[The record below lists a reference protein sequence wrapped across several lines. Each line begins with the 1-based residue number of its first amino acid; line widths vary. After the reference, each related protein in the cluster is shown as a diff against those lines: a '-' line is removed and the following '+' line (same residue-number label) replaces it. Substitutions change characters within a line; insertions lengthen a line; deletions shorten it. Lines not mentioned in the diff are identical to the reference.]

1 MTTTDTQRGADG
13 AGRVYSLMVC
23 RVCGADSLDE
33 VCPECRQPFSSPYG
47 NGCAICDG
55 FGGMTANGT
64 WTICP
69 NCSKWDMGGQHYRNI
84 NNRSVIMVD
93 PEKFVA
99 GVRRIRDLTE
109 QRDALVARV
118 EAAERVIAAAQ
129 EAVVHGDI
137 YRRALANELRRIAP
151 DEPLQID
158 PGFAVR
164 AGASAERFRMRLAT
178 LATLARDETAEE

>member
-1 MTTTDTQRGADG
+1 MTDTPDTRDPARNDDTPRGADGG

-47 NGCAICDG
+47 NGCAICEG

-109 QRDALVARV
+109 QRDALVAALEERDNT
-118 EAAERVIAAAQ
+118 AADLIVKNRALIAALS
-129 EAVVHGDI
+129 
-137 YRRALANELRRIAP
+137 ALLGVP
-151 DEPLQID
+151 
-158 PGFAVR
+158 
-164 AGASAERFRMRLAT
+164 ERNK
-178 LATLARDETAEE
+178 E

>member
-109 QRDALVARV
+109 QRDALVAALEERDNTAADLIVKNRALLAALSALLGVPERNV
-118 EAAERVIAAAQ
+118 EAMSQRGEENAKQ
-129 EAVVHGDI
+129 F
-137 YRRALANELRRIAP
+137 LKTLR
-151 DEPLQID
+151 
-158 PGFAVR
+158 G
-164 AGASAERFRMRLAT
+164 AGLEHT
-178 LATLARDETAEE
+178 